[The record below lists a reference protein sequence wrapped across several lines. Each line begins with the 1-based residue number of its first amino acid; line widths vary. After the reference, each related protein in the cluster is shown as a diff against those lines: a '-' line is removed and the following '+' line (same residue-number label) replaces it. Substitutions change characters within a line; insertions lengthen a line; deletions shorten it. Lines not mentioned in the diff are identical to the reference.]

1 MMRIFFAILLLSC
14 FVACNSSSENNNTA
28 VKDSVIVASKP
39 DSELRYVHNFTDT
52 ILENRI
58 IGKLMKL
65 PFVKKSDKYIDSFTN
80 HQRGIA
86 FMVDSLQKGET
97 EIFVRAG
104 YNGAE
109 RFETYYQFY
118 VDPKTLEIKVYD
130 VVNDKKMTVKEY
142 IKSQQ

>member
-1 MMRIFFAILLLSC
+1 MRTLISILLLC
-14 FVACNSSSENNNTA
+14 CVVACNSSNDKTTTI
-28 VKDSVIVASKP
+28 VKDSVVTTPKP
-39 DSELRYVHNFTDT
+39 DSELHYVHNFTDT
-52 ILENRI
+52 ILENKI
-58 IGKLMKL
+58 IDKLMKL

-86 FMVDSLQKGET
+86 FMVDSLQAGEK

-104 YNGAE
+104 YNGTD

-118 VDPKTLEIKVYD
+118 VDPRTLEIKVYD
-130 VVNDKKMTVKEY
+130 VVNDAKMTVKEY